1 MMKILLLSHDLDAA
15 TEWVLQQDLENPFIL
30 DEREI
35 ALSNPTLFGKGFY
48 DTNYSPAMV
57 EKMRIMQMTFKSSR
71 PLFML
76 MDMRHQTAVQ
86 TVAHDVSVLYYDNSL
101 TRRLAYNPTY
111 KADHIVGDSGSVLL
125 QELLQKSV

>member
-1 MMKILLLSHDLDAA
+1 MKILLLSHDLDAA

-30 DEREI
+30 DEREL
-35 ALSNPTLFGKGFY
+35 ALSNPNLFGKGFY

-86 TVAHDVSVLYYDNSL
+86 TVAHDYSILLYDGSL
-101 TRRLAYNPTY
+101 SRRLAYNPTY
-111 KADHIVGDSGSVLL
+111 PVDFTMDFSENLL
-125 QELLQKSV
+125 QSLLQKSL